1 MNFFTADTHFFHRDL
16 LYGGFFAPRD
26 QFVTVDQMNETIVA
40 NWNARV
46 KPTDTV
52 YHLGDIM
59 LAVDRPAKQMM
70 VEMLVYLQRLNGRL
84 MLIKGNHDTSAF
96 LKYLLA
102 HNDVDDKGRPK
113 FSVHEVGTRM
123 KFAHYEVFLTHYPLL
138 FGLTKNKI
146 NLHGHI
152 HHASIH
158 HKENINVGIDSP
170 DRDYLPTD
178 SVPFGAPLSEAEV
191 VAIILGKRR
200 DYLQRQ

>member
-1 MNFFTADTHFFHRDL
+1 M
-16 LYGGFFAPRD
+16 
-26 QFVTVDQMNETIVA
+26 
-40 NWNARV
+40 
-46 KPTDTV
+46 
-52 YHLGDIM
+52 
-59 LAVDRPAKQMM
+59 
-70 VEMLVYLQRLNGRL
+70 
-84 MLIKGNHDTSAF
+84 
-96 LKYLLA
+96 A

-123 KFAHYEVFLTHYPLL
+123 KFAHYEVFSTHYPLL

-178 SVPFGAPLSEAEV
+178 SVTFGAPLSEAEV